1 MKILKFQTP
10 ICQSNNVRLTILLM
24 QEESSQLSIAKE
36 QTVRLGTMKLIHVLP
51 SFVFF
56 EFNKRFKRR
65 TVRIW

>member
-24 QEESSQLSIAKE
+24 QEEGSQLSNAKE

-51 SFVFF
+51 SLSFLNLTKGLK
-56 EFNKRFKRR
+56 EEL
-65 TVRIW
+65 

>member
-1 MKILKFQTP
+1 
-10 ICQSNNVRLTILLM
+10 M

-56 EFNKRFKRR
+56 EFNNNKRLKRR
-65 TVRIW
+65 TVRIS